1 MKQAG
6 AVLGQAQIKLELEL
20 IEDLFIKLKTKEICW
35 LLLLQLMTTTTE
47 NEFAFNLPTITGKH
61 FNQLNWDID
70 WGTSLYPIAG
80 NRVNCYTNFLERP
93 SAPFRFVLRYQVML
107 MRLVIMLEQVS
118 AGARINAC
126 RGKKS

>member
-1 MKQAG
+1 M
-6 AVLGQAQIKLELEL
+6 
-20 IEDLFIKLKTKEICW
+20 EDLFIKLKTKEICW

-80 NRVNCYTNFLERP
+80 NRVNCYTNFLGRP
-93 SAPFRFVLRYQVML
+93 SAPFRFVLRYRVML
-107 MRLVIMLEQVS
+107 MQLVIMLEVS
-118 AGARINAC
+118 
-126 RGKKS
+126 KSQQGLELMPVGIKNSRNVSIDLVWSYEV